1 MLDTISAGLSAPTA
15 SGVGIAASTLSPKI
29 SYEIGQY
36 FKEQASNNQDG
47 KLTTGQEAAHIL
59 AHTVLGAAVAATGGN
74 NALSAGIAAGG
85 AEAAAPK
92 LAEYLYGKKSSDL
105 TASEKSTISTILGL
119 AGSSIGATTGN
130 ASNIVQGG
138 QSSQNAVENND
149 FTLPFPVN
157 TERMQ
162 RIESIVVDGKKQGLS
177 DKEIQDAVAKESR
190 GRDPQGEAYMKAL
203 IDGTVIIGSI
213 TPVGSGYR
221 VYQGGKWVTYTA
233 KDIAGNPMLREALKN
248 AAANGAVSGGM
259 SAAAGDDAHGIAA
272 NTIFGAAAG
281 GLGNLSRSVDTV
293 KGQMILGGIANIGA
307 QEAAN
312 KSRTLNGKDASDINW
327 LNAGA
332 AAITGGAVK
341 NIEKS
346 LNISG
351 SNPVVII
358 PSMTINAITSGN
370 DKNKPALENEKENK
384 NGKK

>member
-1 MLDTISAGLSAPTA
+1 MLVDSISAGLSAPTI
-15 SGVGIAASTLSPKI
+15 SGLGIATAVASPKL

-36 FKEQASNNQDG
+36 FK
-47 KLTTGQEAAHIL
+47 GQ
-59 AHTVLGAAVAATGGN
+59 
-74 NALSAGIAAGG
+74 
-85 AEAAAPK
+85 
-92 LAEYLYGKKSSDL
+92 
-105 TASEKSTISTILGL
+105 
-119 AGSSIGATTGN
+119 
-130 ASNIVQGG
+130 
-138 QSSQNAVENND
+138 
-149 FTLPFPVN
+149 
-157 TERMQ
+157 
-162 RIESIVVDGKKQGLS
+162 
-177 DKEIQDAVAKESR
+177 
-190 GRDPQGEAYMKAL
+190 
-203 IDGTVIIGSI
+203 
-213 TPVGSGYR
+213 
-221 VYQGGKWVTYTA
+221 
-233 KDIAGNPMLREALKN
+233 
-248 AAANGAVSGGM
+248 
-259 SAAAGDDAHGIAA
+259 DAHGIAA